1 MPSCLIAAAPGSL
14 TPSMPLE
21 DDRHRTSTTS
31 RHSRRDAVRKRS
43 CRHSWRAP
51 SSPVG
56 PSGSVS
62 VLLTGDAQIRQLNRD
77 YRGKNLPTDVLSFP
91 AAGLEARDR
100 RRTRLAGD
108 LAVSLQTAARQAQAF
123 GHPLESEV
131 KILLLHG
138 LLHLAGFDHETDSGQ
153 MARRESRLRKE
164 LALPSGLIQ
173 RSRTRRAD
181 SVGADSVG
189 ADFSPHTKNS
199 STVKGLQPLRST
211 PNATAKLSSRP
222 ERSGGPAVP
231 VKGRA
236 AKNPARR
243 RPVR

>member
-1 MPSCLIAAAPGSL
+1 MIVIEPPQPRG
-14 TPSMPLE
+14 TP
-21 DDRHRTSTTS
+21 
-31 RHSRRDAVRKRS
+31 RRDAVRKREL
-43 CRHSWRAP
+43 HAFLARAIQ
-51 SSPVG
+51 SVG
-56 PSGSVS
+56 LSGSVS

-77 YRGKNLPTDVLSFP
+77 YRGKDVPTDVLSFP
-91 AAGLEARDR
+91 AADLEGSDR

-173 RSRTRRAD
+173 RSR
-181 SVGADSVG
+181 
-189 ADFSPHTKNS
+189 NS
-199 STVKGLQPLRST
+199 LSSR
-211 PNATAKLSSRP
+211 PNPTKLSSRP
-222 ERSGGPAVP
+222 DLEQREGEVEGPAVS

-236 AKNPARR
+236 ARNPRR

>member
-1 MPSCLIAAAPGSL
+1 MIVIEPPQPRG
-14 TPSMPLE
+14 TP
-21 DDRHRTSTTS
+21 
-31 RHSRRDAVRKRS
+31 RRDAVRKREL
-43 CRHSWRAP
+43 HAFLARAIE
-51 SSPVG
+51 SVG
-56 PSGSVS
+56 LSGTVS

-77 YRGKNLPTDVLSFP
+77 FRGKDLPTDVLSFP
-91 AAGLEARDR
+91 AAGLEGRDG

-108 LAVSLQTAARQAQAF
+108 LAVSLQMAARQAQAF

-164 LALPSGLIQ
+164 FALPSGLIQ
-173 RSRTRRAD
+173 RSRARRE
-181 SVGADSVG
+181 DSVG
-189 ADFSPHTKNS
+189 ADFSPHMKNTS
-199 STVKGLQPLRST
+199 SGKGLQPLRST

-222 ERSGGPAVP
+222 KRSGVEGPAVP
-231 VKGRA
+231 AQGRT

-243 RPVR
+243 PVR

>member
-1 MPSCLIAAAPGSL
+1 MIVIEPPQPRG
-14 TPSMPLE
+14 TP
-21 DDRHRTSTTS
+21 
-31 RHSRRDAVRKRS
+31 RRDAVRKRELQAFLA
-43 CRHSWRAP
+43 RAIQ
-51 SSPVG
+51 SVG
-56 PSGSVS
+56 LRGTVS
-62 VLLTGDAQIRQLNRD
+62 VLLTGDAQIRQMNRD
-77 YRGKNLPTDVLSFP
+77 YRGKDVPTDVLSFP
-91 AAGLEARDR
+91 AAGLDGLDDGHDQ

-153 MARRESRLRKE
+153 MARRERRLRKE

-173 RSRTRRAD
+173 RSRVGAG
-181 SVGADSVG
+181 SVGV
-189 ADFSPHTKNS
+189 DFSPHVKST

-211 PNATAKLSSRP
+211 PNATTKLSSRP
-222 ERSGGPAVP
+222 RRSEVDRAGVPA
-231 VKGRA
+231 KGRA
-236 AKNPARR
+236 AKDPARR

>member
-1 MPSCLIAAAPGSL
+1 MIVIEPPQPRG
-14 TPSMPLE
+14 TP
-21 DDRHRTSTTS
+21 
-31 RHSRRDAVRKRS
+31 RRDAVRKRELQAFLA
-43 CRHSWRAP
+43 RAIQ
-51 SSPVG
+51 SVG
-56 PSGSVS
+56 LRGTVS
-62 VLLTGDAQIRQLNRD
+62 VLLTGDAQIRQMNRD
-77 YRGKNLPTDVLSFP
+77 YRGKDVPTDVLSFP

-138 LLHLAGFDHETDSGQ
+138 LLHLAGLDHESDSGQ
-153 MARRESRLRKE
+153 MARRERRLRKE

-173 RSRTRRAD
+173 RSRVGAG
-181 SVGADSVG
+181 SVGV
-189 ADFSPHTKNS
+189 DFSPHVKST

-211 PNATAKLSSRP
+211 PNATTKLSSRP
-222 ERSGGPAVP
+222 KRSEVDRTGVPA
-231 VKGRA
+231 KGRA
-236 AKNPARR
+236 AKDPARR

>member
-1 MPSCLIAAAPGSL
+1 MIVIEPPQPRG
-14 TPSMPLE
+14 TP
-21 DDRHRTSTTS
+21 
-31 RHSRRDAVRKRS
+31 RRDAVRKRELQAFLA
-43 CRHSWRAP
+43 RAIQ
-51 SSPVG
+51 SVG
-56 PSGSVS
+56 LRGTVS
-62 VLLTGDAQIRQLNRD
+62 VLLTGDAQIRQMNRD
-77 YRGKNLPTDVLSFP
+77 YRGKDVPTDVLSFP

-138 LLHLAGFDHETDSGQ
+138 LLHLAGLDHESDSGQ
-153 MARRESRLRKE
+153 MARRERRLRKE

-173 RSRTRRAD
+173 RSRVGAG
-181 SVGADSVG
+181 SVGV
-189 ADFSPHTKNS
+189 DFSPHVKST

-211 PNATAKLSSRP
+211 PNATTKLSSRP
-222 ERSGGPAVP
+222 KRSEVDRAGVPA
-231 VKGRA
+231 KGRA
-236 AKNPARR
+236 AKDPARR